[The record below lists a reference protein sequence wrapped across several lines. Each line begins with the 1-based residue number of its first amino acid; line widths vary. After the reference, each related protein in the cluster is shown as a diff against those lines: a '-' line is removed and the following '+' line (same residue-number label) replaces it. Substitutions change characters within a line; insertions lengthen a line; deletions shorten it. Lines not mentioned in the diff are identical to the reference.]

1 MYVSISF
8 EDHDSKDFNSASY
21 SLTTV
26 LFICSLPFSVRIIF
40 FDLPLYFF
48 QESFY
53 KFNMTY

>member
-8 EDHDSKDFNSASY
+8 EDHDSKDFNSTSY

-48 QESFY
+48 Q
-53 KFNMTY
+53 